1 MTWLVQMLLPVV
13 HRRRNGRKTYDAI
26 TRELAER
33 FGGATAYTRAPA
45 AGLWKNPAA
54 RTERDD
60 IIVVEVMVDTVDRKW
75 WGAFRRRLEKR
86 LRQKE
91 IVVRAHEV
99 QRL

>member
-1 MTWLVQMLLPVV
+1 MTWLVQMLLPVAD
-13 HRRRNGRKTYDAI
+13 RRATYDSIA
-26 TRELAER
+26 RELTER

-45 AGLWKNPAA
+45 AGLWKSPSQ

-60 IIVVEVMVDTVDRKW
+60 IIVVEVMVDRLDRKW

-91 IVVRAHEV
+91 IVVRAHEI
-99 QRL
+99 RTL

>member
-13 HRRRNGRKTYDAI
+13 GRRKTYDAI
-26 TRELAER
+26 TRQLAER

-45 AGLWKNPAA
+45 AGLWKNPSD

-60 IIVVEVMVDTVDRKW
+60 IIVVEVMVDAVDAKW

-91 IVVRAHEV
+91 IVVRAHEI
-99 QRL
+99 RHL

>member
-13 HRRRNGRKTYDAI
+13 HKRGSGRKTYDAI
-26 TRELAER
+26 TRQLTER

-45 AGLWKNPAA
+45 AGLWKNPSA

-60 IIVVEVMVDTVDRKW
+60 IIVIEVMVDAVDRKW
-75 WGAFRRRLEKR
+75 WSAFRRRLEKR

-91 IVVRAHEV
+91 IVVRAHEI
-99 QRL
+99 RHL